1 MYLFMYHVICY
12 IMWSLQH
19 KQELEDKLTD
29 KEEECRQYNNELQ
42 CQLDTMRRKSEGW
55 AEEKE
60 SLSQVRG
67 FL

>member
-1 MYLFMYHVICY
+1 
-12 IMWSLQH
+12 MWSLQH

-42 CQLDTMRRKSEGW
+42 CQLDSMRRKSEEW